1 MPQSV
6 TGTGGRLIAAVPRRA
21 AMTLALA
28 VAVQGWLGCG
38 GDNQAKVESSRDAA
52 VVRPGHVPAASVEVT
67 TARPRLDPPPRAG
80 SVSVQ
85 AGPFSDRV
93 RISRLA
99 FTDAGA
105 RPRVRGR
112 MVNRVDV
119 SEVIVL
125 EVKADFYDRDGRH
138 VGSGSQVFEN
148 AEAFD
153 HADEAIRFD
162 IRPLRPAQGATSA
175 VLSVPQLV
183 NE

>member
-1 MPQSV
+1 MILSLV
-6 TGTGGRLIAAVPRRA
+6 
-21 AMTLALA
+21 
-28 VAVQGWLGCG
+28 VAVQAWGGCG
-38 GDNQAKVESSRDAA
+38 DDDRAKVGSRPEAA
-52 VVRPGHVPAASVEVT
+52 VVRPGHVPAASVEVA
-67 TARPRLDPPPRAG
+67 TARPRLNPPPRAG
-80 SVSVQ
+80 SVAVE

-93 RISRLA
+93 RISGLE

-105 RPRVRGR
+105 RPRVRGS

-125 EVKADFYDRDGRH
+125 EVKADFYDLDGRH
-138 VGSGSQVFEN
+138 VGSGSQVFKD

-162 IRPLRPAQGATSA
+162 IRPRRPARGATSA